1 MRPQMPIIQLEAQ
14 VHLKGRR
21 LEFESIAQML
31 TIRSRETPEAPHVY
45 YYDQKLTYRDTNERA
60 NQIANF
66 LKEKGVKK
74 GDIVAVMIR
83 NAPEIY
89 YAMWGAQKLG
99 AVALVVNY
107 CLKGP
112 EIAYVLNDAKPKV
125 AFVGSDYIDEFAKGL
140 DQAKSKPY
148 VVEAV
153 TDIVHESA
161 IAQKK
166 FADILA
172 QYPTDECLVKQNLE
186 DPFMLL
192 YSSGTTGQPKGILLS
207 NRAQLSQCR
216 NFNRQGYIKG
226 NDVMMIMLP
235 MFHTNPLCVFTYP
248 ISYAGQALCIRK
260 KFSPHEFWP
269 AVMQYGITIIMGV
282 PTMFDYILSKVE
294 QTDIDRSKVKIRY
307 AFTGGASLSL
317 VTRREFKKKY
327 NIDFLV
333 GYGLTEGCGGNTT
346 EPALGH
352 FKDGSCGMTHPEEQI
367 EIMDEEGNIL
377 PNNVDGEVCIKG
389 DCIMTGYLNKP
400 EQTAEIM
407 RGGFLHTG
415 DIGHFDED
423 GYLYIVDRKGD
434 MIIRGGEN
442 IYPRQIEIVLEEH
455 PLVAEVA
462 VIGIPDKYLG
472 QQVKACIVP
481 RQKSSMT
488 VAATR
493 QWLLERMAKYKVPE
507 LYEFVDRLPRTP
519 SGKIQKFKLVE
530 ENNRA
535 HNCKS
540 LF

>member
-1 MRPQMPIIQLEAQ
+1 MPIIQLEAQ
-14 VHLKGRR
+14 AHLKGRR

-31 TIRSRETPEAPHVY
+31 TIRSRETPEASHVY
-45 YYDQKLTYRDTNERA
+45 YYDQKLSYRDTNERA
-60 NQIANF
+60 NQVANF

-99 AVALVVNY
+99 AVALAMNY

-112 EIAYVLNDAKPKV
+112 EIAYVLNDAKPKA
-125 AFVGSDYIDEFAKGL
+125 AFVGSDYLDEFAKGL
-140 DQAKSKPY
+140 DQSESKPY

-153 TDIVHESA
+153 TDVTHESA

-166 FADILA
+166 FADILD
-172 QYPTDECLVKQNLE
+172 QYPTDECLVKQSLD

-248 ISYAGQALCIRK
+248 ISYAGQVLCIRK

-294 QTDIDRSKVKIRY
+294 PIGIDLSKVKIRY

-317 VTRREFKKKY
+317 ATRREFKKKY

-352 FKDGSCGMTHPEEQI
+352 FKDGSCGMTHPGEQI

-377 PNNVDGEVCIKG
+377 PNNVDGEICIKG
-389 DCIMTGYLNKP
+389 DCVMMGYLNKP
-400 EQTAEIM
+400 EQAAEIM

-415 DIGHFDED
+415 DIGHFDDD

-455 PLVAEVA
+455 TLIAEVA
-462 VIGIPDKYLG
+462 VIGVPDKYLG
-472 QQVKACIVP
+472 QQVKAYIVP
-481 RQKSSMT
+481 KQKGSMT
-488 VAATR
+488 VEATR
-493 QWLLERMAKYKVPE
+493 KWLLERMAKYKVPV
-507 LYEFVDRLPRTP
+507 LFEFVDRLPRTP
-519 SGKIQKFKLVE
+519 SGKVQKFKLFEEKTPASLLVE
-530 ENNRA
+530 
-535 HNCKS
+535 
-540 LF
+540 